1 MTEVI
6 KLKVGKQNFDREK
19 MIKFKKTGTIGMD
32 VLKQCWGEN
41 PDVVFNSII
50 DIQFSM
56 TFYLLCTQE
65 VKHCTGF
72 PEMPPNMIRDKTS
85 PTQLYFVI
93 Q

>member
-41 PDVVFNSII
+41 PDVVFNSIL
-50 DIQFSM
+50 DVLKA
-56 TFYLLCTQE
+56 FYLLCPYRIQPKDE
-65 VKHCTGF
+65 
-72 PEMPPNMIRDKTS
+72 PL
-85 PTQLYFVI
+85 LYLVP
-93 Q
+93 